1 MNYKIIF
8 FKKRLIH
15 LIMSLARKD
24 APKTFIPIFMIWIFL
39 CNIIAI
45 ILAIIW
51 NIQFPESFRFFGIY
65 TITPYDALIS
75 MIIIIGI
82 NVLSIILL
90 YPMLKMDPI
99 TPFLKGALIWY
110 AVISIIYLILGA
122 YIALIPGTIQLLG
135 DLWFHW
141 KRKKLIG

>member
-1 MNYKIIF
+1 MT
-8 FKKRLIH
+8 LE
-15 LIMSLARKD
+15 RKD

-39 CNIIAI
+39 CNIMAI
-45 ILAIIW
+45 ILVIIW
-51 NIQFPESFRFFGIY
+51 NIKFPESFRF
-65 TITPYDALIS
+65 DATVS
-75 MIIIIGI
+75 MYIVIGI
-82 NVLSIILL
+82 NILSIILL

-141 KRKKLIG
+141 KRNKLIG